1 MTTRH
6 DIVILGSGTTAL
18 AGAFKAAEMGM
29 RVLMVE
35 QSELGG
41 TCVNWGCIPSKT
53 LIAKAEARFEAV
65 RNAPFGVGMAIGP
78 PECRKLMAAKQAA
91 VETVRRENY
100 LSKLEK
106 VRGVEIRRGHGRFI
120 SPRELQ
126 VGADVLV
133 ANRFLIAC
141 GGIPRVL
148 RLPGLEEIDYLT
160 SYSAL
165 HLDCFPRS
173 LIIVGGGVIALEMG
187 QMFRRF
193 GTEVTILERGER
205 LLKDFDPRLASIF
218 EEELRAEGLSINF
231 NVESQRVSR
240 AADNCCLVAM
250 ANGEERRYTADRLM
264 FAVGTAPATEGIGLE
279 AAGVQVNGS
288 GFIAVDEEMRT
299 SAKGIWAAGDCTG
312 PPLIAPA
319 GAREAE
325 VAVDNMIDPAAHRRI
340 DHRVTPMAVFTDP
353 EFARVG
359 LSPQQAR
366 EEGKEVVETFLDLA
380 RVAKA
385 HVMGGRRGGILLCAE
400 AGSGRLLGVE
410 LLAPRAADIIHEAT
424 VALRCGLTVH
434 ELAQTVHVYP
444 TISDGLRLAALG
456 NVRQR
461 LSG

>member
-1 MTTRH
+1 
-6 DIVILGSGTTAL
+6 
-18 AGAFKAAEMGM
+18 
-29 RVLMVE
+29 
-35 QSELGG
+35 
-41 TCVNWGCIPSKT
+41 
-53 LIAKAEARFEAV
+53 
-65 RNAPFGVGMAIGP
+65 
-78 PECRKLMAAKQAA
+78 
-91 VETVRRENY
+91 
-100 LSKLEK
+100 
-106 VRGVEIRRGHGRFI
+106 
-120 SPRELQ
+120 
-126 VGADVLV
+126 
-133 ANRFLIAC
+133 
-141 GGIPRVL
+141 
-148 RLPGLEEIDYLT
+148 LEEINYLT

-173 LIIVGGGVIALEMG
+173 LIIIGGGVIALEMG
-187 QMFRRF
+187 QMFHRF

-205 LLKDFDPRLASIF
+205 LLKDFDPRLTSIF
-218 EEELRAEGLSINF
+218 EAVLRDEGICIEF

-240 AADNCCLVAM
+240 AGDNSCLVAM
-250 ANGEERRYTADRLM
+250 VNGEERRYTAERLM

-279 AAGVQVNGS
+279 AAGVQVNSS

-325 VAVDNMIDPAAHRRI
+325 AAVENILDPEAHRRI

-359 LSPQQAR
+359 LSPEQAR
-366 EEGKEVVETFLDLA
+366 KEGKEVVETFLDLA

-424 VALRCGLTVH
+424 VALRCGLSVH
-434 ELAQTVHVYP
+434 ELAQTIHVYP
-444 TISDGLRLAALG
+444 TISDGLRLAALE

-461 LSG
+461 QSG